1 MKLLN
6 GDCLQLFK
14 DIPDKSIDMILCDL
28 PYGTTRCEWDNVIDF
43 SALWGGYNRIIKD
56 NGAILLFST
65 QPFTAQLVNSNLK
78 NYRYEW
84 IWRKTQAK
92 NHLNAKRQPLR
103 AHENIEVFYKKPP
116 VYNPQMTHGHKR
128 KVCTRNYTRENTG
141 SSCYGR
147 EVRKTHY
154 DSTDRYPVDVLT
166 YSNGDQTKRYHT
178 TQKPVELLEYL
189 IRTYTNEGDTVL
201 DNCMGGGST
210 GVACLRS
217 GREFIGMEINPEIY
231 RIAKERI
238 EAEERRLTGG
248 GANDG

>member
-1 MKLLN
+1 M
-6 GDCLQLFK
+6 
-14 DIPDKSIDMILCDL
+14 
-28 PYGTTRCEWDNVIDF
+28 
-43 SALWGGYNRIIKD
+43 GGYNRIIKD

-65 QPFTAQLVNSNLK
+65 QPFTAQLVNSNKK

-128 KVCTRNYTRENTG
+128 KVCTQNYTRENTG
-141 SSCYGR
+141 ASCYGR

-248 GANDG
+248 GANGG